1 MSERRVQI
9 LTATA
14 LLVLIAI
21 GLGLYR
27 YRVGHAESPKKIAEG
42 AYSVVPRLDSSRR
55 ANAEVDSFTLWQGPG
70 RHLKAVI
77 IPGALGIPPR
87 DPAKPHHQ
95 TETLEMNFDLSMR
108 RVRYELEKSNIAG
121 DGALDCFVGL
131 LSLDCVSTFAE
142 SNGKGRINAKGG

>member
-1 MSERRVQI
+1 MPERRVQI

-27 YRVGHAESPKKIAEG
+27 YRVGHAESSKKTAEG
-42 AYSVVPRLDSSRR
+42 AYSVVPRLDSSGR

-95 TETLEMNFDLSMR
+95 TETLEMNFDPSMR
-108 RVRYELEKSNIAG
+108 RVRYEGRTVYLSRHGAG
-121 DGALDCFVGL
+121 VVRHQSGVEP
-131 LSLDCVSTFAE
+131 LSLAA
-142 SNGKGRINAKGG
+142 NARVPW